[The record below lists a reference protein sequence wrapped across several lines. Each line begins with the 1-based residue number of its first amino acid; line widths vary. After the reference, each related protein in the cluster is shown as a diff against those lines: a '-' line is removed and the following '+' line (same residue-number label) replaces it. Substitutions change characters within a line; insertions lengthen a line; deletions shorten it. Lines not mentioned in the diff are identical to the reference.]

1 MRKKTNVFSSRA
13 PHPSPRHPELHR
25 SQSHDTENWIGF
37 YKEINANYKFQWI
50 ARNHNSTI
58 HLHVS
63 HFSPLP
69 GLRFGWWNPSA
80 TKVSKPALAATTMS
94 WFLESPKCKVWF
106 TSLWCFQ
113 KNPAKISAKAQP
125 ASPNFKPNVHL
136 NATTL
141 HRQSKA
147 SRSSDP
153 EVVATQLQALH
164 NNLNNKSFKNLHNP
178 TELKKF
184 YRINFQNEQCPVWS
198 VKWRCL
204 RSGGPAWHGTKNTQ
218 SSKNTSTM
226 ASMPLKLNRNIQK
239 KG

>member
-1 MRKKTNVFSSRA
+1 MTSFTLGLQGHPTYLGCFSFHKTKQRWQTKWQLMTIKTNVFSSKA
-13 PHPSPRHPELHR
+13 PHPSPPHPELHR
-25 SQSHDTENWIGF
+25 SQSHDNENWIGF
-37 YKEINANYKFQWI
+37 YKEINANYIFQWI
-50 ARNHNSTI
+50 ARNHNSNL

-69 GLRFGWWNPSA
+69 GLNFGWWNPSA

-94 WFLESPKCKVWF
+94 WFLESPKSKVWF
-106 TSLWCFQ
+106 TMSWCFQ
-113 KNPAKISAKAQP
+113 KWENPARISAKAQP
-125 ASPNFKPNVHL
+125 ASSNFKPNVHL

-178 TELKKF
+178 TELKKL
-184 YRINFQNEQCPVWS
+184 YRINF
-198 VKWRCL
+198 
-204 RSGGPAWHGTKNTQ
+204 
-218 SSKNTSTM
+218 
-226 ASMPLKLNRNIQK
+226 
-239 KG
+239 